1 MHEARIALSTCA
13 TSPRPVS
20 VTMSVRRRSTS
31 PVISRR
37 WGRISPVHWVRRI
50 RAVPGSATSVTM
62 PVVVI
67 SVVMVPVV
75 VTTVVIVTV
84 VVVPIVVVPI
94 VVPFFMVSIVV
105 IILRGV
111 VSIISSSVRVPSFTV
126 LPLFCFFLLFFN
138 FGFFLLLPRFF
149 LYNYLLDWQGLSFH
163 RRTRSFVDTDWRLR
177 EVLRG
182 LFFDG
187 GSWRG
192 FRGCR
197 GREIYLVR
205 GWRFDRAAG
214 SRLHVVRQSF
224 LCGVFTARDS
234 CLVLLDLGQGLLL
247 HVLLYR
253 GRNERT
259 ELVPQIRYTVKS
271 AVSG

>member
-1 MHEARIALSTCA
+1 MHKARIALSTCA

-31 PVISRR
+31 PVISWR

-75 VTTVVIVTV
+75 VTTVVIVT
-84 VVVPIVVVPI
+84 IVVVPI

-105 IILRGV
+105 VVLRGV
-111 VSIISSSVRVPSFTV
+111 VSIISSSVRVPGFTV
-126 LPLFCFFLLFFN
+126 LPLFCFLLLFFN

-149 LYNYLLDWQGLSFH
+149 LYNYLLDWQGLCFH
-163 RRTRSFVDTDWRLR
+163 RRTWSFVDTDRRLR

-224 LCGVFTARDS
+224 LGGVFSTRNS